1 MLRNMSMPEPIK
13 PLKPGALKKL
23 PVPDEQPTA
32 MGTVALQRAEEIA
45 TLLRSK
51 IAHLENEI
59 ARLKKA
65 KQDTYWQKTDAK
77 HMRDEIKQM
86 SGDSQQAI
94 KYFAYIEREC
104 SEAVDAVIKTGKF
117 LFRGQEDTSKP
128 VFVGRPWDKRE
139 PRDSNADAQVL
150 YDKNLKLMGFT
161 ALRSNSIFTTSTK
174 SNAAEFGTIYAIFP
188 KNGFSFT
195 WSTVNDDLVLHSVN
209 DVVDSVAAGVS
220 LKDSSEDR
228 LWEKF
233 DDCIDYIDQL
243 YDAPDRY
250 LHYRRNL
257 TADEDQAIIQIIR
270 TGDIDSKEKLRKVI
284 DQWQND
290 GLDYNKKQMAK
301 KFLQIVETFS
311 AIAKDIDQ
319 CLDPDDRAA
328 IIAMVEVAQG
338 KSNDPSIEQAKEMI
352 ERFGLKH
359 TNFEAALKSGHE
371 ICINGEYVAVNWNQ
385 YEVLLSRYF
394 LGTEV
399 TRDEDDW

>member
-1 MLRNMSMPEPIK
+1 MPEPIK

-32 MGTVALQRAEEIA
+32 MGTVVLQRTEEIA

-77 HMRDEIKQM
+77 HMRDEIKQVN
-86 SGDSQQAI
+86 SDSQQAI

-117 LFRGQEDTSKP
+117 LFRGQEYTSKP
-128 VFVGRPWDKRE
+128 VFVGRPWDKRK
-139 PRDSNADAQVL
+139 PRDSNAEAQVL

-174 SNAAEFGTIYAIFP
+174 SDAAEFGTIYAIFP

-195 WSTVNDDLVLHSVN
+195 WSTVNQDLVLHSVR
-209 DVVDSVAAGVS
+209 DVIDSASAGVS

-228 LWEKF
+228 LWGKF
-233 DDCIDYIDQL
+233 DDLVDHIDQL

-250 LHYRRNL
+250 LRYRRNL
-257 TADEDQAIIQIIR
+257 ITYEEQAIIQAIR
-270 TGDIDSKEKLRKVI
+270 NGNINSKEKLRKLI
-284 DQWQND
+284 DQWRND
-290 GLDYNKKQMAK
+290 GYDYSKKKMAK
-301 KFLQIVETFS
+301 MFLKIVETFS
-311 AIAKDIDQ
+311 SITKDIDQ
-319 CLDPDDRAA
+319 FLDPDDRSA
-328 IIAMVEVAQG
+328 IIDMVEIAQG
-338 KSNDPSIEQAKEMI
+338 KSNDPSMEQAKGMI